1 MSAIKKGRR
10 PRSLRGWL
18 RLLAALWVLLVRG
31 LVWKIRAARAR
42 RIFRREL
49 IRAQIP
55 PDIARRLSDRYRA
68 PSLRHMSA
76 LGAMA
81 ARRTESKKPAAATR
95 A

>member
-1 MSAIKKGRR
+1 MVKKRRR

-18 RLLAALWVLLVRG
+18 RILAAPWALLVRG
-31 LVWKIRAARAR
+31 IVWKIRAARAR

-49 IRAQIP
+49 IRAQVP
-55 PDIARRLSDRYRA
+55 PEIARRLSDRYRA
-68 PSLRHMSA
+68 PSLRNMSA

-81 ARRTESKKPAAATR
+81 ARRTGSAKSATDTR